1 MQEVKIVLEG
11 GVLPKKATKGAACYD
26 LFAPE
31 DFKLEH
37 GRQVLPLGFRMQLPK
52 NMAAI
57 VKSRSGF
64 SSKGIEVMYEQ
75 LCELYKKRLA
85 ADVLLGTID
94 SDYTGVVGV
103 IIDVHNELCHTR
115 SSQREHVLHKCR
127 LSKFLKQ
134 SSSKL
139 ILLMKQSVVMVAL
152 VIRVQR
158 RLLNR
163 VRSQSEKLADHVKSR
178 FLWIRLSV
186 ILRLN

>member
-11 GVLPKKATKGAACYD
+11 GVMPEKATEGAACYD

-75 LCELYKKRLA
+75 LCELYKKRLD

-103 IIDVHNELCHTR
+103 IIDVHDELVSHTFIAKGTR
-115 SSQREHVLHKCR
+115 IAQMQFVEVPETEFNQVDVLDETERGDGGFGHTGAKEIV
-127 LSKFLKQ
+127 KQ
-134 SSSKL
+134 SENPK
-139 ILLMKQSVVMVAL
+139 KKAG
-152 VIRVQR
+152 
-158 RLLNR
+158 RLR
-163 VRSQSEKLADHVKSR
+163 KTKEK
-178 FLWIRLSV
+178 
-186 ILRLN
+186 